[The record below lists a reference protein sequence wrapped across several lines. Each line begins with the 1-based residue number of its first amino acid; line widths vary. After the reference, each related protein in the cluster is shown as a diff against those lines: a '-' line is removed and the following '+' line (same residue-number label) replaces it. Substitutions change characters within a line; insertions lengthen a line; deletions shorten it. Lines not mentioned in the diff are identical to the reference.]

1 MSNVKMKKRN
11 RRPQLRFRS
20 FVISTLSFVLAAY
33 AADVGGLMRQG
44 NSLYNRGKYDEA
56 LSRYQMAEVLE
67 PDATTIHFNLGN
79 TLFRLGRYQE
89 AARELEL
96 VMIDKKPARRANA
109 LYNTGNVAFKAG
121 QLDAAIKAYTGALA
135 INPSDKQAKQNL
147 EFCLKKKQEQQN
159 QPDSSQQKQQQNQQQ
174 QQQQQPQQQQQQQQ
188 QQPQQGMDK
197 NQAERIVQ
205 AVENKEKEEQK
216 KQHQATGGKKQV
228 ELDW

>member
-1 MSNVKMKKRN
+1 MQKRN
-11 RRPQLRFRS
+11 RRRQSQIRN
-20 FVISTLSFVLAAY
+20 FVISTLSLVLAAY

-44 NSLYNRGKYDEA
+44 NGLYNRGKYDEA

-67 PDATTIHFNLGN
+67 PDATAIHFNLGN
-79 TLFRLGRYQE
+79 ALFRLGRYQE

-96 VMIDKKPARRANA
+96 VMIDKKPERRANA
-109 LYNTGNVAFKAG
+109 MYNLGNVAFKTG
-121 QLDAAIKAYTGALA
+121 QLDPAIKAYAGALA
-135 INPSDKQAKQNL
+135 INPNDKQAKQNL

-174 QQQQQPQQQQQQQQ
+174 QQQQQQ

-205 AVENKEKEEQK
+205 AVEDKEKEQQK
-216 KQHQATGGKKQV
+216 KQRQAGSKRQV
-228 ELDW
+228 EQDW

>member
-1 MSNVKMKKRN
+1 MKQHRL
-11 RRPQLRFRS
+11 QL
-20 FVISTLSFVLAAY
+20 FVLCTLSFVLAAY

-44 NSLYNRGKYDEA
+44 NNLYNRGKYDEA

-67 PDATTIHFNLGN
+67 PDATAIHFNLGN

-96 VMIDKKPARRANA
+96 VMIDKKPERRANA
-109 LYNTGNVAFKAG
+109 MYNIGNVAFKAG
-121 QLDAAIKAYTGALA
+121 QLDPAIKAYMGALA
-135 INPSDKQAKQNL
+135 INPNDKQAKQNL
-147 EFCLKKKQEQQN
+147 EFCLKKKQEQQS
-159 QPDSSQQKQQQNQQQ
+159 QPDSTQQQQQEQQQQNQQE
-174 QQQQQPQQQQQQQQ
+174 QQQQQQ

-216 KQHQATGGKKQV
+216 KQRQAVGKRQV
-228 ELDW
+228 EQDW